1 MRAKNATREVGDY
14 TAEMYL
20 PPYDPR
26 LDKGLWHGGSES
38 TPKEVVH
45 HCEIRYRG
53 KVVPLMRGAYSD
65 LAEVNAISFYKN
77 QRGEMVLKIEGGD
90 AADSYRA
97 YLVFSKGR
105 LVRRHVESSG
115 FPNNFSEE
123 TRYVAIPVLD

>member
-1 MRAKNATREVGDY
+1 MQRTLQAKLGDY
-14 TAEMYL
+14 TAKVL
-20 PPYDPR
+20 LRPYDLR

-38 TPKEVVH
+38 APHMVVQQI
-45 HCEIRYRG
+45 EIRYRG

>member
-1 MRAKNATREVGDY
+1 MQRTLQAKLGDY
-14 TAEMYL
+14 MAKVL
-20 PPYDPR
+20 LRPYDPR
-26 LDKGLWHGGSES
+26 IDKGLWHGGSES
-38 TPKEVVH
+38 TPKQVVH

-77 QRGEMVLKIEGGD
+77 QRGETVLKIEGGD

-97 YLVFSKGR
+97 YLVFSKGM
-105 LVRRHVESSG
+105 LVRRRVESSG

-123 TRYVAIPVLD
+123 TRYVNIPVRD

>member
-1 MRAKNATREVGDY
+1 MQRTLQAKLGDY
-14 TAEMYL
+14 TAKVL
-20 PPYDPR
+20 LRPYDLR

-38 TPKEVVH
+38 APHMVVQQI
-45 HCEIRYRG
+45 EIRYRG

-97 YLVFSKGR
+97 YLVFSKGM
-105 LVRRHVESSG
+105 LVRRRVENSG

-123 TRYVAIPVLD
+123 TRYANIPVRD